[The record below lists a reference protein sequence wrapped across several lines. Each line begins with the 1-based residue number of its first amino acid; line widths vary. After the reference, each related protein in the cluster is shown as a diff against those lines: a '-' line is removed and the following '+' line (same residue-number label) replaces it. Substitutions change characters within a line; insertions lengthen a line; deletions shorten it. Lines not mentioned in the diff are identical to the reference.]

1 MEGHQVVIMVVGVV
15 TCVIALG
22 TVGWRLA
29 STVERVSL
37 LVERLSLD
45 LMAQARRIEI
55 LEATR
60 PTDAAVTAK
69 MDALQV
75 EIERDTLRRANEPRQ
90 AHEGGRASAPGIVD
104 PERSIR
110 GRR

>member
-1 MEGHQVVIMVVGVV
+1 MDGYHVVVMVVAVLTCAV
-15 TCVIALG
+15 TLG

-60 PTDAAVTAK
+60 PTTDAVTARLE
-69 MDALQV
+69 ALQV
-75 EIERDTLRRANEPRQ
+75 EIERDTLRRGNEPRQ
-90 AHEGGRASAPGIVD
+90 AYEGARVGPAAAGE
-104 PERSIR
+104 PERSLR

>member
-1 MEGHQVVIMVVGVV
+1 MDGYHVVVMVVGVV
-15 TCVIALG
+15 TCVVTLG

-60 PTDAAVTAK
+60 PTDAAVTARLE
-69 MDALQV
+69 ALQV
-75 EIERDTLRRANEPRQ
+75 EIERDSLRRGNEPRQ
-90 AHEGGRASAPGIVD
+90 AYEGARVGPLTAGDA
-104 PERSIR
+104 ERPLR